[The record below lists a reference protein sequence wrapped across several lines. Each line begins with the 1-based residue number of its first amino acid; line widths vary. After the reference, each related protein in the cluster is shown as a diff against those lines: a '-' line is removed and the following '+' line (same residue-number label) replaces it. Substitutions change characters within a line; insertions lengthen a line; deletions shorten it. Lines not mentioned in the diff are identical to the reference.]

1 MTTLKKGSRG
11 EEVKALQRKLS
22 VAADG
27 IFGIVTEEAV
37 KAFQKAHGLTVDGIV
52 GAKTWAALGVTTVNP
67 RTIRKIIV
75 HCTATPEGEDFTV
88 EQLRAMHTLPK
99 SKGGKGWSDI
109 GYHWVVYRDGSVH
122 AGRSEKIAGAH
133 AEGHNYDSIG
143 VVYIG
148 GCEPRSNPKWQN
160 TAKDTRTPLQKAGLL
175 NILHELLERYPGAQ
189 IYGHRDFTSA
199 KACPSFDAKGEY
211 GKLKISN

>member
-11 EEVKALQRKLS
+11 EEVKALQRKLN

-27 IFGIVTEEAV
+27 IFGDITEEAV
-37 KAFQKAHGLTVDGIV
+37 RAFQKAHGLTADGIV
-52 GAKTWAALGVTTVNP
+52 GPKTWAALGAASVNP

-75 HCTATPEGEDFTV
+75 HCSATPEGEDYTV
-88 EQLRAMHTLPK
+88 EQLRAMHTLQK

-109 GYHWVVYRDGSVH
+109 GYHWVVTRDGKVH
-122 AGRSEKIAGAH
+122 AGRPESIAGAH
-133 AEGHNYDSIG
+133 VSGHNTDSIG

-148 GCEPRSNPKWQN
+148 GCEPRSNPKWMN

-175 NILHELLERYPGAQ
+175 NILHELLQRYPGAK
-189 IYGHRDFTSA
+189 IYGHRDFTNA
-199 KACPSFDAKGEY
+199 KACPCFDAKKEY
-211 GKLKISN
+211 MNLTA